1 MENQSFYEIREQ
13 DPNLQPVEVFM
24 TGQES
29 NGGQARYA
37 GNIYTVPKYEA
48 DKYAANGSA
57 EVVDVPT
64 IKRQYAKI
72 DALENQLQAAVDE
85 IKNNKRLS
93 NDGKREDIAL
103 LVRQYEA
110 AADEIQEDYAREV
123 ATLKASEFEK
133 STKYAQS
140 DTKLDSYE
148 IRTQAGLVTAKASM
162 LPSFEAS
169 VDAITERVTT
179 MDSAV
184 ARELMAQFAS
194 IKSDLE
200 GKRRGKDA
208 LGRHRESQAI
218 KSLYDA
224 LEAAALSPTQKK
236 ARDKHRL
243 LEAIEQQKSD
253 VRTKF
258 KQKTRAINFGLRDLR

>member
-1 MENQSFYEIREQ
+1 MENQPFYEIREQ

-24 TGQES
+24 TGQEN

-72 DALENQLQAAVDE
+72 DELENQLQSEVDD

-93 NDGKREDIAL
+93 TDAKREDIAML
-103 LVRQYEA
+103 IRQYEA
-110 AADEIQEDYAREV
+110 TADSIQEEYAREV

-140 DTKLDSYE
+140 DTKLDPYE
-148 IRTQAGLVTAKASM
+148 IRTQAGLVTAKSSM
-162 LPSFEAS
+162 SPSFEAS
-169 VDAITERVTT
+169 VEAINERVEG
-179 MDSAV
+179 MDPAV
-184 ARELMAQFAS
+184 ARELIAQFAG

-200 GKRRGKDA
+200 GKRRGHDA

-218 KSLYDA
+218 MRLYNA
-224 LEAAALSPTQKK
+224 LEATALSPTQKK
-236 ARDKHRL
+236 ARGKHKM
-243 LEAIEQQKSD
+243 LEAIEQQRSD

-258 KQKTRAINFGLRDLR
+258 KQKVRAINFSLRDLR